1 MNTGL
6 RVLIVAVQRAAAA
19 LPVVRKPDVLPPF
32 TISPYGL
39 A

>member
-6 RVLIVAVQRAAAA
+6 RVLIVAVQRVAAAR
-19 LPVVRKPDVLPPF
+19 PVTCKTGVVPPF
-32 TISPYGL
+32 SISPYGL

>member
-6 RVLIVAVQRAAAA
+6 RVLIVAVQRVAAA
-19 LPVVRKPDVLPPF
+19 LPATCKPEVVPPF
-32 TISPYGL
+32 SISPYGL

>member
-1 MNTGL
+1 MNNRL
-6 RVLIVAVQRAAAA
+6 RVLIVAVQRVAAA
-19 LPVVRKPDVLPPF
+19 LPVTCKTEVVPPF